1 MIKSKLIYTLVV
13 LLVVAC
19 QKEELNVTVPRDD
32 FSVVPGYADN
42 VKGQLQVKF
51 RELSQD
57 LEVTPTAAG
66 LETDND
72 ELTEAVNRIG
82 GMRMERLFPYAGKFE
97 ARTRKAGLHLWY
109 KIYFDEEVNLDLAAR
124 VCLQLMP
131 HNFLTVT
138 FGLAGSGF
146 CSMQV
151 LTWSVNSDRW
161 RYLRILM
168 WLRLGKLR
176 RGEKR

>member
-82 GMRMERLFPYAGKFE
+82 GMRMERLFPYAG
-97 ARTRKAGLHLWY
+97 
-109 KIYFDEEVNLDLAAR
+109 NL
-124 VCLQLMP
+124 
-131 HNFLTVT
+131 
-138 FGLAGSGF
+138 
-146 CSMQV
+146 
-151 LTWSVNSDRW
+151 
-161 RYLRILM
+161 
-168 WLRLGKLR
+168 
-176 RGEKR
+176 

>member
-72 ELTEAVNRIG
+72 ELTEAVNRI
-82 GMRMERLFPYAGKFE
+82 
-97 ARTRKAGLHLWY
+97 
-109 KIYFDEEVNLDLAAR
+109 V
-124 VCLQLMP
+124 VCVWNVCSLMP
-131 HNFLTVT
+131 GNLKHVRGRPACIYGTK
-138 FGLAGSGF
+138 S
-146 CSMQV
+146 
-151 LTWSVNSDRW
+151 
-161 RYLRILM
+161 ILM
-168 WLRLGKLR
+168 RKSIWIWLLVFCQTFLK
-176 RGEKR
+176 